1 MMLTGR
7 RGRRKSSAFLD
18 VARGRTRMFGNG
30 GNVGRQRDRRGSNIS
45 SNALYK
51 AARRASRFGGGGGGG
66 GGRRRRR
73 RGYDQV
79 SDDDC
84 SDGELTDHFDED
96 EDEDEDGF
104 EFDESSEDDEERGRG
119 RGRGRGRFARPR
131 PPPAPES
138 DASGS
143 SKKATKSWWKKVTR
157 GTGTNGARGGTK
169 GGAAG
174 VWRGGRACRTI
185 QPTKTLGPSRRSS
198 SRLGGERGAACV
210 YEALTT
216 MKVHADTMLSIVLF
230 LLSVSAF
237 SSFTRRRLWPPSY
250 VPPPLGAS
258 PCPPRSRASPPPCTA
273 RRRPCPWSCCAC
285 AAPSSRGTTSS
296 ASRGHPRRLCEQ
308 NTPSV

>member
-1 MMLTGR
+1 VFHSQDAERTELGGDGEDIDDMMLTGR
-7 RGRRKSSAFLD
+7 RGRRKSSVFLD

-79 SDDDC
+79 SDDDF

-96 EDEDEDGF
+96 DDEDEDGF

-119 RGRGRGRFARPR
+119 RGRGRGRFARAR

-157 GTGTNGARGGTK
+157 GTGTTRRGGTN
-169 GGAAG
+169 GE
-174 VWRGGRACRTI
+174 VRGGGMARRPSLPYH
-185 QPTKTLGPSRRSS
+185 PTD
-198 SRLGGERGAACV
+198 E
-210 YEALTT
+210 
-216 MKVHADTMLSIVLF
+216 D
-230 LLSVSAF
+230 
-237 SSFTRRRLWPPSY
+237 
-250 VPPPLGAS
+250 
-258 PCPPRSRASPPPCTA
+258 PRSVAEVVVEA
-273 RRRPCPWSCCAC
+273 R
-285 AAPSSRGTTSS
+285 G
-296 ASRGHPRRLCEQ
+296 
-308 NTPSV
+308 

>member
-1 MMLTGR
+1 MFYVQDAERTELGGDGEDIDDMMLTGR

-79 SDDDC
+79 SDDDF
-84 SDGELTDHFDED
+84 SDGELTDHFDD

-157 GTGTNGARGGTK
+157 GTGTKGARGGTK
-169 GGAAG
+169 GG
-174 VWRGGRACRTI
+174 GGGMARRPSLPYH
-185 QPTKTLGPSRRSS
+185 PTD
-198 SRLGGERGAACV
+198 E
-210 YEALTT
+210 
-216 MKVHADTMLSIVLF
+216 D
-230 LLSVSAF
+230 
-237 SSFTRRRLWPPSY
+237 
-250 VPPPLGAS
+250 
-258 PCPPRSRASPPPCTA
+258 PRSVAEVVVEA
-273 RRRPCPWSCCAC
+273 RR
-285 AAPSSRGTTSS
+285 
-296 ASRGHPRRLCEQ
+296 
-308 NTPSV
+308 

>member
-1 MMLTGR
+1 MFYVQDAERTELGGDGEDIDDMMLTGR
-7 RGRRKSSAFLD
+7 RGRRKSSVFLD

-79 SDDDC
+79 SDDDF

-96 EDEDEDGF
+96 DEDDEDGF

-119 RGRGRGRFARPR
+119 RGRGRDRVARPR
-131 PPPAPES
+131 PPAPES

-157 GTGTNGARGGTK
+157 GTGTTRRGGGTK
-169 GGAAG
+169 GE
-174 VWRGGRACRTI
+174 VRGGGMARRPSLPYH
-185 QPTKTLGPSRRSS
+185 PTD
-198 SRLGGERGAACV
+198 E
-210 YEALTT
+210 
-216 MKVHADTMLSIVLF
+216 D
-230 LLSVSAF
+230 
-237 SSFTRRRLWPPSY
+237 
-250 VPPPLGAS
+250 
-258 PCPPRSRASPPPCTA
+258 PRSVAEVIVEA
-273 RRRPCPWSCCAC
+273 RR
-285 AAPSSRGTTSS
+285 
-296 ASRGHPRRLCEQ
+296 
-308 NTPSV
+308 

>member
-1 MMLTGR
+1 VFHSQDAERTELGGDGEDIDDMMLTGR
-7 RGRRKSSAFLD
+7 RGRRKSSVFLD

-79 SDDDC
+79 SDDDF

-96 EDEDEDGF
+96 DDEDEDGF

-119 RGRGRGRFARPR
+119 RGRGRDRVARPR
-131 PPPAPES
+131 PPAPES

-157 GTGTNGARGGTK
+157 GTGTTRRGGTK
-169 GGAAG
+169 GE
-174 VWRGGRACRTI
+174 VRGGGMARRPSLPYH
-185 QPTKTLGPSRRSS
+185 PTD
-198 SRLGGERGAACV
+198 E
-210 YEALTT
+210 
-216 MKVHADTMLSIVLF
+216 D
-230 LLSVSAF
+230 
-237 SSFTRRRLWPPSY
+237 
-250 VPPPLGAS
+250 
-258 PCPPRSRASPPPCTA
+258 PRSVAEVVVEA
-273 RRRPCPWSCCAC
+273 R
-285 AAPSSRGTTSS
+285 G
-296 ASRGHPRRLCEQ
+296 
-308 NTPSV
+308 

>member
-1 MMLTGR
+1 VGDLTDGVFYVQDAERTELGGDGEDIDDMMLTGR

-79 SDDDC
+79 SDDDF

-96 EDEDEDGF
+96 DDEDEDGF

-119 RGRGRGRFARPR
+119 RGRGRFARPR
-131 PPPAPES
+131 PPAPES

-143 SKKATKSWWKKVTR
+143 SKKATKSWWKKVVR
-157 GTGTNGARGGTK
+157 GTGTTRRGGGTK
-169 GGAAG
+169 GG
-174 VWRGGRACRTI
+174 GGGMARRPSLPYH
-185 QPTKTLGPSRRSS
+185 PTD
-198 SRLGGERGAACV
+198 E
-210 YEALTT
+210 
-216 MKVHADTMLSIVLF
+216 D
-230 LLSVSAF
+230 
-237 SSFTRRRLWPPSY
+237 
-250 VPPPLGAS
+250 
-258 PCPPRSRASPPPCTA
+258 PRSVAEVIVEA
-273 RRRPCPWSCCAC
+273 RR
-285 AAPSSRGTTSS
+285 
-296 ASRGHPRRLCEQ
+296 
-308 NTPSV
+308 